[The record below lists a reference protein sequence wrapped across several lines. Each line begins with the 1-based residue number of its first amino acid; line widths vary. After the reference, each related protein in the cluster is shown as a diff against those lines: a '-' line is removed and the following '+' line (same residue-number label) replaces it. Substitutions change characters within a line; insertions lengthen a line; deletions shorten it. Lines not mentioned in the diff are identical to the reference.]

1 MAGEID
7 REMSSEQTLARWNAN
22 GLLELRGVAEPRRER
37 DEVGFLAAASKHTR
51 ERNGE
56 KRKDRKITQKREEG
70 SFGVHP
76 RCALQQRDRCVL
88 HLQIAVRYKAPKS

>member
-22 GLLELRGVAEPRRER
+22 SLLELRGAAEPGRER
-37 DEVGFLAAASKHTR
+37 DEVGFLAAAGKHSR
-51 ERNGE
+51 ERSGE
-56 KRKDRKITQKREEG
+56 PGKDEQEKTTTTRKRKEE

-76 RCALQQRDRCVL
+76 RCALQLRD
-88 HLQIAVRYKAPKS
+88 